1 MSTTASHLVDES
13 YHPGGSGGGGVGG
26 NFAGGRK
33 ELAMRLLSNCQEEE
47 PSLDTTE
54 EDEQPFQRVR
64 IKLSFNNNV
73 GYRFLIIKRILKQ
86 FRCLCTLTLLPL

>member
-1 MSTTASHLVDES
+1 MSTAASHLVDDS
-13 YHPGGSGGGGVGG
+13 YRPGGGVGG

-86 FRCLCTLTLLPL
+86 FRCLYPNTFAALI

>member
-1 MSTTASHLVDES
+1 MSKAASHLVDDS
-13 YHPGGSGGGGVGG
+13 YHPGGGAGPGGGVGG

-54 EDEQPFQRVR
+54 EDELPFQRVR
-64 IKLSFNNNV
+64 IKLSLNV
-73 GYRFLIIKRILKQ
+73 VFFKIIKIL
-86 FRCLCTLTLLPL
+86 LHHSALLSL

>member
-1 MSTTASHLVDES
+1 MSTAASHLVDDS
-13 YHPGGSGGGGVGG
+13 YRPGPGGVGG

-54 EDEQPFQRVR
+54 EDELPFQQVR
-64 IKLSFNNNV
+64 IKLSFINV
-73 GYRFLIIKRILKQ
+73 VSKKN
-86 FRCLCTLTLLPL
+86 

>member
-13 YHPGGSGGGGVGG
+13 YHPGGGGGGVGG

-54 EDEQPFQRVR
+54 EDG
-64 IKLSFNNNV
+64 LSFQQV
-73 GYRFLIIKRILKQ
+73 SHSK
-86 FRCLCTLTLLPL
+86 

>member
-86 FRCLCTLTLLPL
+86 FRCLCTLTFLPL

>member
-13 YHPGGSGGGGVGG
+13 YHPGGGGGVGG

-73 GYRFLIIKRILKQ
+73 VVTFHYFILSRAAEGKSQ
-86 FRCLCTLTLLPL
+86 RQCRG

>member
-1 MSTTASHLVDES
+1 MSTAASHLVDDS
-13 YHPGGSGGGGVGG
+13 YRPGPGGVGG

-73 GYRFLIIKRILKQ
+73 VYRFLIIKRILKQ
-86 FRCLCTLTLLPL
+86 FRYMLHVP

>member
-1 MSTTASHLVDES
+1 MSSAPLSVEDQHHLLR
-13 YHPGGSGGGGVGG
+13 GGGG

-54 EDEQPFQRVR
+54 EDG
-64 IKLSFNNNV
+64 LSFQQV
-73 GYRFLIIKRILKQ
+73 SHSK
-86 FRCLCTLTLLPL
+86 

>member
-1 MSTTASHLVDES
+1 MSKAASHLVDDS
-13 YHPGGSGGGGVGG
+13 YHPGGGAGPGGGVGG

-54 EDEQPFQRVR
+54 EDELPFQRVR

-73 GYRFLIIKRILKQ
+73 VYRFLIIKRILKQ
-86 FRCLCTLTLLPL
+86 FRYMLHVP

>member
-73 GYRFLIIKRILKQ
+73 VYRFLIIKRILKQ

>member
-73 GYRFLIIKRILKQ
+73 VYRFLIIKRILKQ
-86 FRCLCTLTLLPL
+86 FRCIQLTFLPL

>member
-13 YHPGGSGGGGVGG
+13 YHPGGGGGGVGG

-86 FRCLCTLTLLPL
+86 FRCLCTLTFLPL

>member
-1 MSTTASHLVDES
+1 MTTKQ
-13 YHPGGSGGGGVGG
+13 PSGGTPVLNGG

-54 EDEQPFQRVR
+54 EDG
-64 IKLSFNNNV
+64 LSFQQV
-73 GYRFLIIKRILKQ
+73 SHS
-86 FRCLCTLTLLPL
+86 

>member
-13 YHPGGSGGGGVGG
+13 YHPGGGGGGVGG